1 MREAW
6 LGKKRGEWVAYLRAV
21 EKQKKARRYGGS
33 DYDDGMC
40 HGIIPFG
47 AVHQWKSE
55 ANRRLTDA
63 LSRPQAARV
72 VGWDET
78 GVGLAL
84 VCPWCGKEHRHIV
97 TEEWNPE
104 TALLA
109 PCGKGAY
116 RVTLTR

>member
-1 MREAW
+1 MKDEL
-6 LGKKRGEWVAYLRAV
+6 LGHRRKDWVAYLRAV
-21 EKQKKARRYGGS
+21 HRRDVSRRYGGS

-47 AVHQWKSE
+47 ATRHLLGE

-72 VGWDET
+72 VGWDAS
-78 GVGLAL
+78 GIALAL
-84 VCPWCGKEHRHIV
+84 VCPWCGVEHRHIV
-97 TEEWNPE
+97 TEAWDPA

-116 RVTLTR
+116 HVAVTR